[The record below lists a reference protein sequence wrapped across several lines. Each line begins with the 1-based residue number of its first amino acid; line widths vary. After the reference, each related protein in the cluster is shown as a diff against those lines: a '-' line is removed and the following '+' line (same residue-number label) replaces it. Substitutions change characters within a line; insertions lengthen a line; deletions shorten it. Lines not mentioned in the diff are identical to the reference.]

1 MTKNKKIV
9 AMIPARIGSERLKK
23 KNLALVDNKPLI
35 FYSINAAIKSKIF
48 DEIYINSDD
57 LIFEDIAKRY
67 KVNFYL
73 RPKHLGSSEARSDD
87 VIFDFLQS
95 FNDVEILVWVNSIS
109 PLLNSFDISKCINF
123 FKKKKLDS
131 LILSNTYQVH
141 SYFKDKPINFSKKG
155 LFSKTQD
162 LVPVKLLNYSIM
174 MWKKMSFINSYKKKN
189 KSALFCGK
197 FYPFSLNKF
206 LPIVKNKYDL
216 NLCTDLI
223 KSDLS
228 RPVKYDR
235 ILKI

>member
-1 MTKNKKIV
+1 MIKNKKII
-9 AMIPARIGSERLKK
+9 AMIPARIGSERLKI

-35 FYSINAAIKSKIF
+35 FYSINAAIKSRIF

-73 RPKHLGSSEARSDD
+73 RPKHLGSSEAKSDD

-95 FNDVEILVWVNSIS
+95 FNNVEILVWVNSIS
-109 PLLNSFDISKCINF
+109 PLLNSSDINECINF

-162 LVPVKLLNYSIM
+162 LIPVKLLNYSIM
-174 MWKKMSFINSYKKKN
+174 MWKKK
-189 KSALFCGK
+189 AL
-197 FYPFSLNKF
+197 
-206 LPIVKNKYDL
+206 
-216 NLCTDLI
+216 
-223 KSDLS
+223 
-228 RPVKYDR
+228 
-235 ILKI
+235 

>member
-1 MTKNKKIV
+1 MD
-9 AMIPARIGSERLKK
+9 SLYY
-23 KNLALVDNKPLI
+23 KPLI

-123 FKKKKLDS
+123 FKKKKL
-131 LILSNTYQVH
+131 LN
-141 SYFKDKPINFSKKG
+141 FK
-155 LFSKTQD
+155 
-162 LVPVKLLNYSIM
+162 
-174 MWKKMSFINSYKKKN
+174 
-189 KSALFCGK
+189 
-197 FYPFSLNKF
+197 
-206 LPIVKNKYDL
+206 
-216 NLCTDLI
+216 
-223 KSDLS
+223 
-228 RPVKYDR
+228 
-235 ILKI
+235 